1 MRFRLL
7 IVVAV
12 TLCVFGGYAIGI
24 ALGTT
29 VPGLLSGLALS
40 ALAAAAAAWAV
51 AQAQPGAPRLVAE
64 ALAERYADN
73 FLFVIME
80 TLADS
85 PPDSIA
91 GPYRVLVLIPESTE
105 AQERLASEV
114 AQVSTTIEIPSP
126 TGGRSYGV
134 YAYPDPRGTRVV
146 DVPSTLRGLGTLVSR
161 PLHPLRRS
169 PADVGRAERTD
180 GHFGPDRP
188 ERPPVS
194 AFLSPRPTRHAQR
207 VTLTET
213 LPTSH
218 VQRDAAN
225 DRAS

>member
-12 TLCVFGGYAIGI
+12 TLCVFGGYAIGV

-40 ALAAAAAAWAV
+40 ALTAAAAAWAV

-64 ALAERYADN
+64 ALAERYANN

-91 GPYRVLVLIPESTE
+91 GPYRVLVLIPGSVE

-114 AQVSTTIEIPSP
+114 AQVSTTIELPSP

-146 DVPSTLRGLGTLVSR
+146 DVPSTLRGLGTLVSGGPAR
-161 PLHPLRRS
+161 APRALYTRFADHLQMLVEQRGPTGTSVQIVRNARQFPLS
-169 PADVGRAERTD
+169 
-180 GHFGPDRP
+180 
-188 ERPPVS
+188 
-194 AFLSPRPTRHAQR
+194 
-207 VTLTET
+207 
-213 LPTSH
+213 
-218 VQRDAAN
+218 
-225 DRAS
+225 

>member
-146 DVPSTLRGLGTLVSR
+146 DVPSTLRGLGTAVVPGGPARAPRALYTRFADHLQMLVEQRGPTGTSVQIVR
-161 PLHPLRRS
+161 NARQFPLS
-169 PADVGRAERTD
+169 
-180 GHFGPDRP
+180 
-188 ERPPVS
+188 
-194 AFLSPRPTRHAQR
+194 
-207 VTLTET
+207 
-213 LPTSH
+213 
-218 VQRDAAN
+218 
-225 DRAS
+225 